1 MTVSVYSIHTDG
13 GSRGNPGPAASGYV
27 IEGDGI
33 RRTEQGHYLGVATNN
48 VAEYSAAILGLNR
61 LKTLIGLERARAA
74 HVRVMSDSE
83 LLVRQAN
90 GEYKV
95 KDAQLKK
102 LFVDLHNAR
111 QDFAKVTFTHVR
123 REHNQE
129 ADRMVNEALDRED
142 SPKLKL

>member
-1 MTVSVYSIHTDG
+1 MTVSVFTLHADG

-27 IEGDGI
+27 IEGDNI
-33 RRTEQGHYLGVATNN
+33 HPVHAGHYLGVATNN
-48 VAEYSAAILGLNR
+48 VAEYSAVILGLNR
-61 LKTLIGLERARAA
+61 LKALIGIERARAA

-83 LLVRQAN
+83 LVVRQVN

-102 LFVDLHNAR
+102 LFVDLYNAR
-111 QDFAKVTFTHVR
+111 QDFGKVTFSHVR

-142 SPKLKL
+142 SPKLRL